1 LDLQKLWKD
10 LVRTQLTFWDD
21 SEGDEADAQSGR
33 QSRLRNLCL
42 SVARFTRNIVAG
54 VPHNQEQAFKNEPE
68 IRRLLHYYTSWSAAE
83 DKRSTPITCMLAQA
97 LSNLVTSNENLMT
110 NLWELYTSLPE
121 DQIIV
126 LRLLNFPDHRV
137 NLTVLVFILN
147 CIKESSKRTKLLCK
161 TIIGSRIC
169 ISILDTMIR
178 LYDAD
183 EQSDGGQAF
192 DFGYEIF
199 SLLIQQGY
207 VPDLY
212 TKFSMMDEPVTP
224 HQTTLLKIVDSFLQ
238 SKERKHSTDRY
249 EIHSGLSPLL
259 ATAFFSLSAFAQSA
273 IDKSL
278 SSSPT
283 GTIPRELDTRLPA
296 ACEAL
301 VLLTQCMVTVS
312 LAAENRA
319 SSKSSESLTRTNLKD
334 YFNEQQ
340 SGKQGLVE
348 SLIELL
354 RLMDLFLP
362 RINFGKPVAS
372 SPLSA
377 EKTYDKIHDTTGFSY
392 LKRDLVRL
400 IGILCHKKR
409 NVQDRIRE
417 CGGIPIIM
425 NMCVIDER
433 NPYIKEH
440 AILALRN
447 ILEDNV
453 ENQDVVESIKPINQG
468 ET

>member
-1 LDLQKLWKD
+1 
-10 LVRTQLTFWDD
+10 
-21 SEGDEADAQSGR
+21 
-33 QSRLRNLCL
+33 
-42 SVARFTRNIVAG
+42 
-54 VPHNQEQAFKNEPE
+54 
-68 IRRLLHYYTSWSAAE
+68 
-83 DKRSTPITCMLAQA
+83 
-97 LSNLVTSNENLMT
+97 
-110 NLWELYTSLPE
+110 
-121 DQIIV
+121 
-126 LRLLNFPDHRV
+126 
-137 NLTVLVFILN
+137 LVFILN